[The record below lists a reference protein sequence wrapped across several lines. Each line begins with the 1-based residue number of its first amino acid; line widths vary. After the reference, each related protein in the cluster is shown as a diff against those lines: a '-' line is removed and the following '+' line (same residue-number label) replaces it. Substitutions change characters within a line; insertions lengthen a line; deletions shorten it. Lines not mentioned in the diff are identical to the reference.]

1 MNLIFRLFLGAIF
14 LIGLGQSPVF
24 GKKIKVD
31 SLENIVS
38 TSNNPIE
45 TVSAYCKLAGYYN
58 RSAFSKT
65 KYYLE
70 KANKICDEN
79 QLDSLKSFVL
89 FTSGVLYSR
98 YDHVSAHRFYLEAA
112 EYASRGDYLFL
123 KSRIYNNMGSL
134 FLMENK
140 LDSAEYYTLKSIKIK
155 KNLAEQ
161 NPEDKKI
168 IHSYGY
174 SLLNMG
180 SLYLNKRD
188 YKIAISYLYDALEQA
203 ETIQDSAI
211 MASAGFNIGV
221 INYYYKDYDNA
232 LIEYKKVGKI
242 AKNFNNVRLLASVFT
257 NIGAIYKA
265 QQKWK
270 QADSMFTA
278 ALLIR
283 LEIGPNS
290 TIAGIYENLG
300 IISTKEMKYDKALD
314 YYNKSLEIKIQS
326 NNSWELAA
334 IYVNMGNLFFLK
346 KNYSKAEKYM
356 LMAMDN
362 AIKAEDLEI
371 SMEINV
377 SLSQL
382 YQTKGDF
389 KKALDYYKQFKI
401 IDDSIHS
408 LKSKETISLYKEK
421 FKAAEKDRKISEFE
435 QQQKLD
441 TLIKEKQKLN
451 NKLLTIGIL
460 AIVIISSFILLM
472 VNNRRKTEKALFQKN
487 HELNQQNMLELVKEQ
502 EMNSVNSFISGQERE
517 RSRIAS
523 DLHDRLG
530 SLLSTVKLHFSSM
543 EPFLEKDK
551 ELSENFSYAI
561 SLLDQSVA
569 EVRSVSHNLAKEI
582 LTEFGIVGAIENL
595 KEAINSAGNLKLVFI
610 NSGFNHR
617 LPYEYEMEIY
627 RIIQEIVTN
636 AIKHANAS
644 EIVIQFVV
652 DSDILTITIE
662 DDGVGFDSSKVNSN
676 GIGLKN
682 IFERTAKMNGKY
694 ALDTTPGNGTTY
706 IFDIP
711 IGKDVDF
718 SK

>member
-1 MNLIFRLFLGAIF
+1 MNLIFRLFLGVVF
-14 LIGLGQSPVF
+14 LMGLGQSPVF
-24 GKKIKVD
+24 GKNIKID
-31 SLENIVS
+31 SLENVIS
-38 TSNNPIE
+38 SSNDPHATIL
-45 TVSAYCKLAGYYN
+45 AYCKLARYYN
-58 RSAFSKT
+58 KNAFSKT
-65 KYYLE
+65 KYYLD
-70 KANKICDEN
+70 KADKLCNET
-79 QLDSLKSFVL
+79 QSDSLKSHVL
-89 FTSGVLYSR
+89 YTSGILYSF
-98 YDHVSAHRFYLEAA
+98 YDPVKAHIFYLEAA
-112 EYASRGDYLFL
+112 EYASKGGYLFL
-123 KSRIYNNMGSL
+123 KSRIYNNNGSL
-134 FLMENK
+134 FLKENE

-155 KNLAEQ
+155 KNLAKQ
-161 NPEDKKI
+161 NPEDKLF

-180 SLYLNKRD
+180 SLYLNKSD

-203 ETIQDSAI
+203 KKINDSSLI
-211 MASAGFNIGV
+211 ASVRLNIGV

-232 LIEYKKVGKI
+232 LIEYKKVSEI
-242 AKNFNNVRLLASVFT
+242 AEKFNNIRLLASALT

-265 QQKWK
+265 QEKWK
-270 QADSMFTA
+270 EADSMFTA

-283 LEIGPNS
+283 LETGPNS

-300 IISTKEMKYDKALD
+300 IISTKELKYDKALD
-314 YYNKSLEIKIQS
+314 YYNKSLEIKAQRK
-326 NNSWELAA
+326 NTWELAA
-334 IYVNMGNLFFLK
+334 IYSNMGNLFFLK
-346 KNYSKAEKYM
+346 KDYTKAERYM
-356 LMAMDN
+356 LMAREN
-362 AIKAEDLEI
+362 AIKAAGLEM
-371 SMEINV
+371 SMEINI

-408 LKSKETISLYKEK
+408 LKSEETISLYKEK
-421 FKAAEKDRKISEFE
+421 FKTAEKDRKISEFE

-441 TLIKEKQKLN
+441 ALINEKQKLN
-451 NKLLTIGIL
+451 NRLLTIGIL
-460 AIVIISSFILLM
+460 AIVIISAFILLM

-487 HELNQQNMLELVKEQ
+487 NELNQQKMLELIKEQ

-551 ELSENFSYAI
+551 ELAENFSYAI

-636 AIKHANAS
+636 AIKHASAS
-644 EIVIQFVV
+644 EIAIQFVV
-652 DSDILTITIE
+652 DGDILTITIE
-662 DDGVGFDSSKVNSN
+662 DDGIGFDVSKIKSN
-676 GIGLKN
+676 GMGLKN